1 MTSRTAAT
9 GALAAGA
16 LAAGAL
22 AAAVLALAGC
32 GSDDGT
38 AAPASPTAAAT
49 PAPAGTHPSAAAGA
63 RTSPPAPVA
72 GEPGVL
78 PAGFPVPP
86 GTRVSAVSVKGGQ
99 ISATLRVSD
108 GKTVYDFWR
117 SKLPAAGFRI
127 IRAQMVGGIG
137 EIAFSGRDCAGPSQL
152 GINDDSVTL
161 ECKPG

>member
-9 GALAAGA
+9 GVLAAGV
-16 LAAGAL
+16 L
-22 AAAVLALAGC
+22 AAAVLALGSC
-32 GSDDGT
+32 GSDGGT

-49 PAPAGTHPSAAAGA
+49 PAPAGTSPSAAAGA
-63 RTSPPAPVA
+63 RSSTPAPVA

-86 GTRVSAVSVKGGQ
+86 GTRVGAVSVKGGQ

-108 GKTVYDFWR
+108 GKTVYEFWR
-117 SKLPAAGFRI
+117 SRLPAAGFRV
-127 IRAQMVGGIG
+127 IRAQLVGGIG
-137 EIAFSGRDCAGPSQL
+137 EIAFSGRDCAGPSEL

-161 ECKPG
+161 ECKRG

>member
-1 MTSRTAAT
+1 V
-9 GALAAGA
+9 
-16 LAAGAL
+16 L

-32 GSDDGT
+32 GSDGGT
-38 AAPASPTAAAT
+38 AVPASPTAAAT
-49 PAPAGTHPSAAAGA
+49 PAPAGTSPSAAAGA

-72 GEPGVL
+72 GEPGAL

-99 ISATLRVSD
+99 LSATLRVSE

-117 SKLPAAGFRI
+117 SALPAAGFRI
-127 IRAQMVGGIG
+127 IRAQLVGGIG
-137 EIAFSGRDCAGPSQL
+137 EIAFTGRGCAGPSEL

>member
-9 GALAAGA
+9 RVLAAGV
-16 LAAGAL
+16 L

-32 GSDDGT
+32 GSEGGT
-38 AAPASPTAAAT
+38 ATPASPTAAAT
-49 PAPAGTHPSAAAGA
+49 PAPAGTSSSAADSA
-63 RTSPPAPVA
+63 RTSRPAPVA

-99 ISATLRVSD
+99 LSATLKVSD

-117 SKLPAAGFRI
+117 SALPAAGFRI
-127 IRAQMVGGIG
+127 IRAQLVGGIG
-137 EIAFSGRDCAGPSQL
+137 EIAFSGRGCAGPSEL

-161 ECKPG
+161 ECKRG

>member
-9 GALAAGA
+9 GVLVAGV
-16 LAAGAL
+16 L

-32 GSDDGT
+32 GSDGGT
-38 AAPASPTAAAT
+38 AAPASLTAAAT
-49 PAPAGTHPSAAAGA
+49 PAPAGTSPSAAAGA

-72 GEPGVL
+72 GEPGAL

-86 GTRVSAVSVKGGQ
+86 GTRVSAVSVMGGQ
-99 ISATLRVSD
+99 LSATLRVSD

-117 SKLPAAGFRI
+117 SALPAAGFRI
-127 IRAQMVGGIG
+127 IRAQLVGGIG
-137 EIAFSGRDCAGPSQL
+137 EIAFSGRGCAGPSEL

-161 ECKPG
+161 ECKRG

>member
-9 GALAAGA
+9 GV
-16 LAAGAL
+16 L

-32 GSDDGT
+32 GSAGGT

-49 PAPAGTHPSAAAGA
+49 PAPAGTSPSAAAGA
-63 RTSPPAPVA
+63 RSSPPAPVA

-86 GTRVSAVSVKGGQ
+86 GTRVGAVSVKGGQ

-117 SKLPAAGFRI
+117 SRLPAAGFRV
-127 IRAQMVGGIG
+127 IRAQLVGGIG
-137 EIAFSGRDCAGPSQL
+137 EIAFSGRDCAGPSEL

-161 ECKPG
+161 ECKRG

>member
-9 GALAAGA
+9 RVLAAGV
-16 LAAGAL
+16 L

-32 GSDDGT
+32 GSEGGT
-38 AAPASPTAAAT
+38 ATPASPTAAAT
-49 PAPAGTHPSAAAGA
+49 PAPAGTSPSAVDSG

-72 GEPGVL
+72 GESGVL

-99 ISATLRVSD
+99 LSATLKVSD
-108 GKTVYDFWR
+108 GKAVYDFWR
-117 SKLPAAGFRI
+117 SALPAAGFRI
-127 IRAQMVGGIG
+127 IRAQLVGGIG
-137 EIAFSGRDCAGPSQL
+137 EIAFSGRGCAGPSEL

-161 ECKPG
+161 ECKRG

>member
-1 MTSRTAAT
+1 M
-9 GALAAGA
+9 LAAGA
-16 LAAGAL
+16 LAAS
-22 AAAVLALAGC
+22 VLALAGC
-32 GSDDGT
+32 GGDGGT

-49 PAPAGTHPSAAAGA
+49 PAPAGTSPSAAAGA
-63 RTSPPAPVA
+63 RTSPPAPVG

-117 SKLPAAGFRI
+117 STLPAAGFRV
-127 IRAQMVGGIG
+127 IRAQLVGGIG
-137 EIAFSGRDCAGPSQL
+137 EIAFSGRDCAGPSEL

-161 ECKPG
+161 ECKRG

>member
-9 GALAAGA
+9 RVLAAGV
-16 LAAGAL
+16 L

-32 GSDDGT
+32 GSEGGT
-38 AAPASPTAAAT
+38 ATPASPTAAAT
-49 PAPAGTHPSAAAGA
+49 PAPAGTSPSAADSA
-63 RTSPPAPVA
+63 RASPAAPVA

-99 ISATLRVSD
+99 LSATLKVSD

-117 SKLPAAGFRI
+117 SALPAAGFRI
-127 IRAQMVGGIG
+127 IRAQLVGGIG
-137 EIAFSGRDCAGPSQL
+137 EIAFSGRDCAGPSEL

>member
-1 MTSRTAAT
+1 MTSPTAAT
-9 GALAAGA
+9 RVLAAGV
-16 LAAGAL
+16 L

-32 GSDDGT
+32 GSDGGT

-49 PAPAGTHPSAAAGA
+49 PAPAGTSPSAAAGA

-72 GEPGVL
+72 GEPGLL

-86 GTRVSAVSVKGGQ
+86 GTRVSAVSAKGGQ

-117 SKLPAAGFRI
+117 SELPAAGFRI
-127 IRAQMVGGIG
+127 IRAQLVGGIG
-137 EIAFSGRDCAGPSQL
+137 EIAFSGRGCAGPSEL

-161 ECKPG
+161 ECKRG

>member
-9 GALAAGA
+9 GVL
-16 LAAGAL
+16 
-22 AAAVLALAGC
+22 AAVLALAGC
-32 GSDDGT
+32 GSDGGT

-49 PAPAGTHPSAAAGA
+49 PAPAGTSPSAAAGA

-72 GEPGVL
+72 GEPGAL

-117 SKLPAAGFRI
+117 SALPAAGFRI
-127 IRAQMVGGIG
+127 IRAQLVGGIG
-137 EIAFSGRDCAGPSQL
+137 EIAFTGRGCAGPSEL

-161 ECKPG
+161 ECKRG